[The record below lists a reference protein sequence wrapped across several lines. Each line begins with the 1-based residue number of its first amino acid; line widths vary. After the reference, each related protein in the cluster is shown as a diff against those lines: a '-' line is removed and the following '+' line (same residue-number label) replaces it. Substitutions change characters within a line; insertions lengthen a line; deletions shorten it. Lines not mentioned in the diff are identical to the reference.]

1 MLLLSREVDSESKEE
16 VISVRHFSIR
26 IENRTISKA
35 LRRLGVG
42 GTALR
47 KRLRTDNMQGG
58 GVGPGGSGRGSGV
71 PSLGKY
77 VSIDDYL
84 TK

>member
-1 MLLLSREVDSESKEE
+1 MLLLSREVDSEGDD
-16 VISVRHFSIR
+16 VVYVRHFNIR
-26 IENRTISKA
+26 IENRSISKA

-42 GTALR
+42 GAPLR
-47 KRLRTDNMQGG
+47 KSRGANQ
-58 GVGPGGSGRGSGV
+58 PGGLGPEGRGKSSGV

-77 VSIDDYL
+77 ASIDDYL